1 MPDRAPAA
9 QPQATIRRGRRLQA
23 SMSATSLDGADD
35 RTDTMEPTMH
45 YKICR
50 KNLQVA
56 VSENIEVLQVLEQKH
71 EDIPA

>member
-1 MPDRAPAA
+1 
-9 QPQATIRRGRRLQA
+9 
-23 SMSATSLDGADD
+23 
-35 RTDTMEPTMH
+35 MEPTMH

>member
-1 MPDRAPAA
+1 
-9 QPQATIRRGRRLQA
+9 
-23 SMSATSLDGADD
+23 MSATSLHGADAK
-35 RTDTMEPTMH
+35 TGTMEPAML

-71 EDIPA
+71 EDIPAYKMLIERRTLRNRWCFSLY